1 MNRQKLF
8 IQLIQYAGI
17 VSLLLVSMTNYSQ
30 SVLAQLSHSDQNI
43 VSKPKSQFFAKLKF
57 PPNGAPTGRRR
68 GGAGRNPDC
77 PSSLTGLTALVPG
90 EQGKSYLA
98 TTVAEHPTFWFYVPE
113 LPETARSADFVL
125 HLSENGRYVD
135 NVYRSSLTL
144 SGKPGIISI
153 TTPSQ
158 PQYALKTNQEYH
170 WYFEIYC
177 GDRQTTS
184 DHVFVDG
191 FVQKQMLPG
200 ILDSESQTAESREYL
215 TYSTNNIWHDGL
227 THLGQLR
234 RANPQDATINQD
246 WVDLLNA
253 VGLQDL
259 AQEPI
264 VEHYNL
270 DK

>member
-1 MNRQKLF
+1 MNTKKLF
-8 IQLIQYAGI
+8 IQSIQRTCVI
-17 VSLLLVSMTNYSQ
+17 LPLFVSMTSYWQ
-30 SVLAQLSHSDQNI
+30 SVQAQLPNFQNLI
-43 VSKPKSQFFAKLKF
+43 KNSQFQSFQQPKL
-57 PPNGAPTGRRR
+57 PPNGAPTGRRK

-77 PSSLTGLTALVPG
+77 PSSLTNLTALVPG

-98 TTVAEHPTFWFYVPE
+98 STVAENPTFWFYVPE
-113 LPETARSADFVL
+113 LPETARSAEFVL
-125 HLSENGRYVD
+125 QSKNGREVQD
-135 NVYRSSLTL
+135 IYRLPLTL
-144 SGKPGIISI
+144 SGQAGIISI

-158 PQYALKTNQEYH
+158 PQYALKANQEYH

-191 FVQKQMLPG
+191 FIQRQMLPG
-200 ILDSESQTAESREYL
+200 ILDNESTTAESKEYL
-215 TYSTNNIWHDGL
+215 TYSANNIWHDAL
-227 THLGQLR
+227 TKLGQLR
-234 RANPQDATINQD
+234 RANPHNATINQD

-259 AQEPI
+259 AQEAI
-264 VEHYNL
+264 VEHYHL